1 MVSDKS
7 VNSKASGDEDMSCKP
22 ITSRKIMMALASM
35 VMGAIVIWYQTTVE
49 IPNALGAVI
58 LKFAP
63 MLFFGAIPLW
73 LFKETSLLNP
83 VVQKNKKLRIFA
95 EARVS
100 LERALVELESILC
113 SNEVS
118 NDEMKSRV
126 IEIKQGA
133 EQELKKVDDLRE
145 RFEAVWDQKTEQAAI
160 AKELNAVFKKSYTIH
175 TNIHMIK
182 KSNTSKQGE

>member
-1 MVSDKS
+1 MTDKS
-7 VNSKASGDEDMSCKP
+7 VNSETTGDEKMSYKS
-22 ITSRKIMMALASM
+22 TSSRKIMMALALM
-35 VMGAIVIWYQTTVE
+35 VLGAIVIWYQTTVE
-49 IPNALGAVI
+49 EPTALGTVI

-63 MLFFGAIPLW
+63 MIFFGAIPLW
-73 LFKETSLLNP
+73 LFKETSFLNP
-83 VVQKNKKLRIFA
+83 VVRRNKKLKIFA

-126 IEIKQGA
+126 IEVKQEA

-145 RFEAVWDQKTEQAAI
+145 RFEAVWDQKKEQVAI
-160 AKELNAVFKKSYTIH
+160 AKELNAVFTKSFAIH
-175 TNIHMIK
+175 SNIHMIK
-182 KSNTSKQGE
+182 KGNGSKQGE

>member
-1 MVSDKS
+1 MTDKS
-7 VNSKASGDEDMSCKP
+7 VKSEATGDQQMSYKSTSSG
-22 ITSRKIMMALASM
+22 KIMMALALM

-49 IPNALGAVI
+49 EPSALGTVI

-63 MLFFGAIPLW
+63 MIFFGAIPLW
-73 LFKETSLLNP
+73 LFKETSFLNP
-83 VVQKNKKLRIFA
+83 VVRRNKKLKIFA

-100 LERALVELESILC
+100 LKKALVELESILC

-126 IEIKQGA
+126 MEIKQVA
-133 EQELKKVDDLRE
+133 EQELKNVDDLRE
-145 RFEAVWDQKTEQAAI
+145 KFDAVWDQKKEQAAI

-175 TNIHMIK
+175 TNIYMIK
-182 KSNTSKQGE
+182 KSNGSKQGE